1 MKLILNEEQQMLRD
15 SAKDFAEQKTPVS
28 HFRGLRDNK
37 DPLNWDKEIWKEM
50 VDLGW
55 SGILIPEEFGGSDFG
70 LAGISVI
77 MQEVGKT
84 LTPSPLFA
92 TAVLGASAITSFG
105 TQDQKSKY
113 LPLIASGEI
122 TTALAVDEE
131 SHHAPANTIT
141 KAELVNDKWILNGK
155 KKFVVDGAS
164 ADVLIILARTSGAKG
179 ENTGLTLFILDAN
192 AKGVEVIKTDMADC
206 RNYANIVLNNVAVDK
221 TAILGD
227 QESGGEAVDKIL
239 DEGRIALASEM
250 LGNSE
255 AAFEMTI
262 NYLKER
268 KQFGV
273 HIGTFQALQHR
284 AAEMFCE
291 IELTKS
297 AVMAAMQGA
306 DENNN
311 DLQRMASLAKS
322 IAGETLYLVSNE
334 SVQMHGGI
342 GVTDEYDIGF
352 FMKRARVAEV
362 IFGGANFHQER
373 YANLSNF
380 LRIIKLL

>member
-1 MKLILNEEQQMLRD
+1 MKLVLNEEQQMLSD
-15 SAKDFAEQKTPVS
+15 SAKDFATNRTPVN
-28 HFRGLRDNK
+28 HFRSLRDNN
-37 DPLNWDKEIWKEM
+37 DPLNWDKDVWKEM

-55 SGILIPEEFGGSDFG
+55 SGILIPQEFGGSDFG

-92 TAVLGASAITSFG
+92 TAVMGASAINTFG
-105 TQDQKSKY
+105 TQEQKAEY
-113 LPLIASGEI
+113 LPKIAAGNI
-122 TTALAVDEE
+122 TTAIAIDEE
-131 SHHAPANTIT
+131 SHHAPFNSMAQ
-141 KAELVNDKWILNGK
+141 AELVGDEGVLNGK

-164 ADVLIILARTSGAKG
+164 ADILIILARTSGIKG
-179 ENTGLTLFILDAN
+179 DKAGLTLFIVDASHT
-192 AKGVEVIKTDMADC
+192 GVEIIKTDMADC
-206 RNYANIVLNNVAVDK
+206 RNYANIVLDNVKISKDAL
-221 TAILGD
+221 LGD
-227 QESGGEAVDKIL
+227 QESGGEAIDKIL
-239 DEGRIALASEM
+239 DEGRIALSAEM

-255 AAFEMTI
+255 AAFEMTL

-273 HIGTFQALQHR
+273 LIGTFQALQHR

-352 FMKRARVAEV
+352 YMKRARVAEV

-380 LRIIKLL
+380 

>member
-1 MKLILNEEQQMLRD
+1 MKLVLNEEQQMLSD
-15 SAKDFAEQKTPVS
+15 SAKDFAANRTPVN
-28 HFRGLRDNK
+28 HFRSLRDNN
-37 DPLNWDKEIWKEM
+37 DPLNWDKDVWKEM

-92 TAVLGASAITSFG
+92 TAVMGASAINTFG
-105 TQDQKSKY
+105 TQEQKAEY
-113 LPLIASGEI
+113 LPKIAAGNI
-122 TTALAVDEE
+122 TTAIAIDEE
-131 SHHAPANTIT
+131 SHHAPFNSMAQ
-141 KAELVNDKWILNGK
+141 AELFGDEWVLNGK

-164 ADVLIILARTSGAKG
+164 ADILIILARTSGIKG
-179 ENTGLTLFILDAN
+179 DKAGLTLFIVDASHT
-192 AKGVEVIKTDMADC
+192 GVEIIKTDMADC
-206 RNYANIVLNNVAVDK
+206 RNYANIVLDNVTISKDAL
-221 TAILGD
+221 LGD
-227 QESGGEAVDKIL
+227 QESGGEAIDKIL
-239 DEGRIALASEM
+239 DEGRIALSAEM

-255 AAFEMTI
+255 AAFEMTL

-273 HIGTFQALQHR
+273 LIGTFQALQHR

-352 FMKRARVAEV
+352 YMKRARVAEV

-380 LRIIKLL
+380 

>member
-1 MKLILNEEQQMLRD
+1 MKLVLNEEQQMLSD
-15 SAKDFAEQKTPVS
+15 SAKDFAANRTPVN
-28 HFRGLRDNK
+28 HFRSLRDNN
-37 DPLNWDKEIWKEM
+37 DPLNWDKDIWKEM

-55 SGILIPEEFGGSDFG
+55 SGILIPQEFGGSDFG

-92 TAVLGASAITSFG
+92 TAVMGASAINTFG
-105 TQDQKSKY
+105 TQEQKAEY
-113 LPLIASGEI
+113 LPKIAAGNI
-122 TTALAVDEE
+122 TTAIAIDEE
-131 SHHAPANTIT
+131 SHHAPFNSMAQ
-141 KAELVNDKWILNGK
+141 AELVGDEWVLNGK

-164 ADVLIILARTSGAKG
+164 ADILIILARTSGIKG
-179 ENTGLTLFILDAN
+179 DKAGLTLFIVDASHT
-192 AKGVEVIKTDMADC
+192 GVEIIKTDMADC
-206 RNYANIVLNNVAVDK
+206 RNYANIVLDNVTISKDAL
-221 TAILGD
+221 LGD
-227 QESGGEAVDKIL
+227 QESGGEAIDKIL
-239 DEGRIALASEM
+239 DEGRIALSAEM

-255 AAFEMTI
+255 AAFEMTL

-273 HIGTFQALQHR
+273 LIGTFQALQHR

-352 FMKRARVAEV
+352 YMKRARVAEV

-380 LRIIKLL
+380 

>member
-37 DPLNWDKEIWKEM
+37 DPLNWDKEVWKEM

-141 KAELVNDKWILNGK
+141 KAELVKDKWVLNGK

-179 ENTGLTLFILDAN
+179 ENTGLTLFILDAS
-192 AKGVEVIKTDMADC
+192 AKGIEIIKTDMADC
-206 RNYANIVLNNVAVDK
+206 RNYANIVLDNVKVDK
-221 TAILGD
+221 AAILGD
-227 QESGGEAVDKIL
+227 QESGGEAIDKIL

-273 HIGTFQALQHR
+273 LIGTFQALQHR

-380 LRIIKLL
+380 

>member
-1 MKLILNEEQQMLRD
+1 MKLVLNEEQQMLSD
-15 SAKDFAEQKTPVS
+15 SAKDFAANRTPVN
-28 HFRGLRDNK
+28 HFRSLRDNNN
-37 DPLNWDKEIWKEM
+37 PLNWDKDVWKEM

-92 TAVLGASAITSFG
+92 TAVMGASAINTFG
-105 TQDQKSKY
+105 TQEQKAEY
-113 LPLIASGEI
+113 LPKIAAGKI
-122 TTALAVDEE
+122 TTAIAIDEE
-131 SHHAPANTIT
+131 SHHAPFNSIAQ
-141 KAELVNDKWILNGK
+141 AELVGDEWVLNGK

-164 ADVLIILARTSGAKG
+164 ADILIVLARTSGVKG
-179 ENTGLTLFILDAN
+179 DKAGLTLFIVDAN
-192 AKGVEVIKTDMADC
+192 HTGVEIIKTDMADC
-206 RNYANIVLNNVAVDK
+206 RNYANIVLDNVTISKDAL
-221 TAILGD
+221 LGD
-227 QESGGEAVDKIL
+227 QESGGEAIDKIL
-239 DEGRIALASEM
+239 DEGRIALSAEM

-255 AAFEMTI
+255 AAFEMTL

-273 HIGTFQALQHR
+273 LIGTFQALQHR

-352 FMKRARVAEV
+352 YMKRARVAEV

-373 YANLSNF
+373 YANLS
-380 LRIIKLL
+380 LSLIHI

>member
-1 MKLILNEEQQMLRD
+1 MKLVLNEEQQMLSD
-15 SAKDFAEQKTPVS
+15 SAKDFAANRTPVN
-28 HFRGLRDNK
+28 HFRSLRDNN
-37 DPLNWDKEIWKEM
+37 DPLNWDKDVWKEM

-55 SGILIPEEFGGSDFG
+55 AGILIPQEFGGSDFG

-92 TAVLGASAITSFG
+92 TAVMGASAINTFG
-105 TQDQKSKY
+105 TQEQKAEY
-113 LPLIASGEI
+113 LPKIAAGNI
-122 TTALAVDEE
+122 TTAIAIDEE
-131 SHHAPANTIT
+131 SHHAPFNSMAQ
-141 KAELVNDKWILNGK
+141 AELVGDEWVLNGK

-164 ADVLIILARTSGAKG
+164 ADILIVLARTSGIKG
-179 ENTGLTLFILDAN
+179 DKAGLTLFIVDASHT
-192 AKGVEVIKTDMADC
+192 GVEIIKTDMADC
-206 RNYANIVLNNVAVDK
+206 RNYANIVLDNVKISKDAL
-221 TAILGD
+221 LGD
-227 QESGGEAVDKIL
+227 QESGGEAIDKIL
-239 DEGRIALASEM
+239 DEGRIALSAEM

-255 AAFEMTI
+255 AAFEMTL

-273 HIGTFQALQHR
+273 LIGTFQALQHR
-284 AAEMFCE
+284 AAEIFCE

-352 FMKRARVAEV
+352 YMKRARVAEV

-380 LRIIKLL
+380 

>member
-380 LRIIKLL
+380 

>member
-1 MKLILNEEQQMLRD
+1 MKLVLNEEQQMLSD
-15 SAKDFAEQKTPVS
+15 SAKDFAANRTPVN
-28 HFRGLRDNK
+28 HFRSLRDNN
-37 DPLNWDKEIWKEM
+37 DPLNWDKDVWKEM

-55 SGILIPEEFGGSDFG
+55 AGILIPQEFGGSDFG

-92 TAVLGASAITSFG
+92 TAVMGASAINTFG
-105 TQDQKSKY
+105 TQEQKAEY
-113 LPLIASGEI
+113 LPKIAAGNI
-122 TTALAVDEE
+122 TTAIAIDEE
-131 SHHAPANTIT
+131 SHHAPFNSMAQ
-141 KAELVNDKWILNGK
+141 AELVGDEWVLNGK

-164 ADVLIILARTSGAKG
+164 ADILIILARTSGIKG
-179 ENTGLTLFILDAN
+179 DKAGLTLFIVDAN
-192 AKGVEVIKTDMADC
+192 HTGVEIIKTDMADC
-206 RNYANIVLNNVAVDK
+206 RNYANIVLDNVKISKDAL
-221 TAILGD
+221 LGD
-227 QESGGEAVDKIL
+227 QESGGEAIDKIL
-239 DEGRIALASEM
+239 DEGRIALSAEM

-255 AAFEMTI
+255 AAFEMTL

-273 HIGTFQALQHR
+273 LIGTFQALQHR

-352 FMKRARVAEV
+352 YMKRARVAEV

-380 LRIIKLL
+380 

>member
-1 MKLILNEEQQMLRD
+1 MKLVLNEEQQMLSD
-15 SAKDFAEQKTPVS
+15 SAKDFAANRTPVN
-28 HFRGLRDNK
+28 HFRSLRDNN
-37 DPLNWDKEIWKEM
+37 DPLNWDKDVFKEM

-55 SGILIPEEFGGSDFG
+55 AGILIPQEFGGSDFG

-92 TAVLGASAITSFG
+92 TAVMGASAINTFG
-105 TQDQKSKY
+105 TQEQKAEY
-113 LPLIASGEI
+113 LPKIAAGNI
-122 TTALAVDEE
+122 TTAIAIDEE
-131 SHHAPANTIT
+131 SHHAPFNSMAQ
-141 KAELVNDKWILNGK
+141 AELVGDEWVLNGK

-164 ADVLIILARTSGAKG
+164 ADILIVLAMTSGIKG
-179 ENTGLTLFILDAN
+179 DKAGLTLFIVDAN
-192 AKGVEVIKTDMADC
+192 HTGVEIIKTDMADC
-206 RNYANIVLNNVAVDK
+206 RNYANIVLDNVKISKDAL
-221 TAILGD
+221 LGD
-227 QESGGEAVDKIL
+227 QESGGEAIDKIL
-239 DEGRIALASEM
+239 DEGRIALSAEM

-255 AAFEMTI
+255 AAFEMTL

-273 HIGTFQALQHR
+273 LIGTFQALQHR

-352 FMKRARVAEV
+352 YMKRARVAEV

-380 LRIIKLL
+380 